1 LQQRSR
7 FLIQGGRRFL
17 AIHFETLIPRSALCN
32 ASACIYGGI
41 RASTRALNPHL
52 GDFLMTD
59 KRNPVSSSHR
69 EQTRPVFS
77 ARKVALMASVV
88 TGLAV
93 YGFSSSSDRFDI
105 FSSAAHAQVGNAV
118 SSAAQPIGFADM
130 VERVK
135 PSVISVKVTM
145 KEETTDA
152 NNKDDDDMSGSPM
165 ERFFRQFGGPNG
177 GPQNPGRNG
186 RHGEM
191 MGQGSGFFISSDGY
205 AVTNNHVVDG
215 VDKVEVTTDA
225 GKTYTAKVIGTD
237 PRTDVALIKVEGG
250 SDFPF
255 AKLSEGKARIGD
267 WVLAVGNP
275 FGLGG
280 TVTAGIVSASGRDI
294 GSGPYDDFIQI
305 DAPVNKGNSGGPA
318 FNMQGEVVGVNTAI
332 YSPSGGSV
340 GIAFSIPASTVKN
353 VIAQLKDKGSV
364 SRGWIG
370 VQIQP
375 VTRDIA
381 DSMGL
386 KQAEGALVADPQK
399 NGPAARA
406 GIEAGD
412 VITAVNG
419 QTVKDARELARIIGG
434 FAPGSVVKLDLVHK
448 GKSNVVSLSLGQLPN
463 AQEAKADI
471 DAEGKAATHGT
482 DVPRL
487 GLMVAPAGKV
497 DGAGKEGVVVMKVEP
512 KSAAADRGLK
522 KGDVILEVAGKSVS
536 NPDDV
541 GEAIEAAR
549 TDKKNSVL
557 MRLRSGDASHYV
569 AVPLANG

>member
-1 LQQRSR
+1 MREPVSAAHKRAQLRAGFSTWSS
-7 FLIQGGRRFL
+7 LITDQ
-17 AIHFETLIPRSALCN
+17 PNSAL
-32 ASACIYGGI
+32 
-41 RASTRALNPHL
+41 
-52 GDFLMTD
+52 
-59 KRNPVSSSHR
+59 SSHGQQKR
-69 EQTRPVFS
+69 SLFS
-77 ARKVALMASVV
+77 ARKVMLMASVV

-93 YGFSSSSDRFDI
+93 YGLSSSSDRFEL
-105 FSSAAHAQVGNAV
+105 FGSPAHAQMGNAA
-118 SSAAQPIGFADM
+118 SSAAQPSGFADV

-145 KEETTDA
+145 KDKAADA
-152 NNKDDDDMSGSPM
+152 SNKDDDDESGSPM

-215 VDKVEVTTDA
+215 ADKVEVTTDA

-250 SDFPF
+250 LDFPF
-255 AKLSEGKARIGD
+255 AKLSDGKTRIGD

-318 FNMQGEVVGVNTAI
+318 FNMLGEVVGVNTAI

-375 VTRDIA
+375 VTAEIA
-381 DSMGL
+381 DSLGL
-386 KQAEGALVADPQK
+386 KKAEGALVAEPQA
-399 NGPAARA
+399 NGPAAKA
-406 GIEAGD
+406 GIESGD

-419 QTVKDARELARIIGG
+419 ETVKDARELARTIGG
-434 FAPGSVVKLDLVHK
+434 LAPGNAVKLNVLHK
-448 GKSNVVSLSLGQLPN
+448 GKDKVIDLTLGQLPN
-463 AQEAKADI
+463 SIEAKADV
-471 DAEGKAATHGT
+471 DNSDQGSATRGT
-482 DVPRL
+482 DVPKL
-487 GLMVAPAGKV
+487 GLTVAPANSV
-497 DGAGKEGVVVMKVEP
+497 AGAGKDGGVVTQVDP
-512 KSAAADRGLK
+512 KSAAAERGFK
-522 KGDVILEVAGKSVS
+522 EGDVILEVGGKTAANAEEVREVI
-536 NPDDV
+536 N
-541 GEAIEAAR
+541 AAR
-549 TDKKNSVL
+549 TENKNSVL
-557 MRLRSGDASHYV
+557 MRAKSGTSSRFV

>member
-1 LQQRSR
+1 MTGYPCDSVTSQSNLARRSS
-7 FLIQGGRRFL
+7 LL
-17 AIHFETLIPRSALCN
+17 
-32 ASACIYGGI
+32 
-41 RASTRALNPHL
+41 
-52 GDFLMTD
+52 
-59 KRNPVSSSHR
+59 
-69 EQTRPVFS
+69 S
-77 ARKVALMASVV
+77 ARKLALMASVV
-88 TGLAV
+88 TGLGVAA
-93 YGFSSSSDRFDI
+93 YGFSAAFD
-105 FSSAAHAQVGNAV
+105 FNVLTSPAQAQVNNTV
-118 SSAAQPIGFADM
+118 SNVPQPIGFADM
-130 VERVK
+130 VDRVK

-145 KEETTDA
+145 KHKVTDTSD
-152 NNKDDDDMSGSPM
+152 KSDDGESGSPM
-165 ERFFRQFGGPNG
+165 ERFFHQFGGPDG
-177 GPQNPGRNG
+177 MPKEGPGRDG
-186 RHGEM
+186 RHGAM

-205 AVTNNHVVDG
+205 AVTNNHVVEG
-215 VDKVEVTTDA
+215 AEKVEVTTDA
-225 GKTYTAKVIGTD
+225 GKTYAAKVIGTD
-237 PRTDVALIKVEGG
+237 SRTDVALIKVDG

-280 TVTAGIVSASGRDI
+280 TVTAGIVSANGRDI
-294 GSGPYDDFIQI
+294 GNGPYDDFIQI

-353 VIAQLKDKGSV
+353 VIAQLKDKGTV

-375 VTRDIA
+375 VTQDIA

-399 NGPAARA
+399 DGPAAKA
-406 GIEAGD
+406 GVEAGD
-412 VITAVNG
+412 VIIAVND
-419 QTVKDARELARIIGG
+419 QSIKDARELARIIGG
-434 FAPGSVVKLDLVHK
+434 IAPGSTAKLDVLHK
-448 GKSNVVSLSLGQLPN
+448 GHGKVVSLTLGQLPN

-471 DAEGKAATHGT
+471 EADGKGSTYGT

-487 GLMVAPAGKV
+487 GLTVAPAGKV
-497 DGAGKEGVVVMKVEP
+497 DGAGKEGVVVTKVEP

-522 KGDVILEVAGKSVS
+522 KGDVILEVAGKSVA
-536 NPDDV
+536 NPGDV
-541 GEAIEAAR
+541 REAIEAAR